1 MELRQRLAEGWLLGL
16 RNELRLL
23 PKILLRL
30 RLLRERKRLLTKVLL
45 GQGLSKV
52 RLRRNRQTRVGII
65 KDRLIVELGLRLED
79 LPLLSKKISLK
90 GS

>member
-1 MELRQRLAEGWLLGL
+1 MGL